1 MAEFTE
7 FFLSLQQISKPFQT
21 HLQIYIK
28 YSKVPNKSAKIM
40 EEHRA
45 LSTIETEVR
54 QVLAKFSTGS
64 DYTVE
69 LNDDNELMVYTSKH
83 HDFGG
88 VIMQS
93 LMKAMEKYL
102 LDVHVLWYISTTPCY
117 DGSGALRTVPC
128 LTIANYEPAQP

>member
-1 MAEFTE
+1 
-7 FFLSLQQISKPFQT
+7 
-21 HLQIYIK
+21 
-28 YSKVPNKSAKIM
+28 M

-45 LSTIETEVR
+45 LSTIEAEVR

-83 HDFGG
+83 RDFGG

-117 DGSGALRTVPC
+117 DGIGALRTVPC
-128 LTIANYEPAQP
+128 LAITTYEPAQP